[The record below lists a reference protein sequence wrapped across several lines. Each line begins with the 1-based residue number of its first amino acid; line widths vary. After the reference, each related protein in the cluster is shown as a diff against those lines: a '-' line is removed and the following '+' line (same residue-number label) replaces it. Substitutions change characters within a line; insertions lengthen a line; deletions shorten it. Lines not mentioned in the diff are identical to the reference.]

1 MDTVQ
6 FIQTLFLGSAAVV
19 LTVQFLKSNFVPL
32 QFANKYPRM
41 TTFLA
46 SIAATLFAVWQQ
58 CQSVVAGC
66 QSLLREPTDYIAA
79 VFGIFFFA
87 VVVYNNVLRDKN
99 KF

>member
-6 FIQTLFLGSAAVV
+6 FLQTLFVGSAAVV
-19 LTVQFLKSNFVPL
+19 ATVQFLKSNFVPM
-32 QFANKYPRM
+32 QFANKYPRI
-41 TTFLA
+41 TTLLA

-66 QSLLREPTDYIAA
+66 QTLLQQPMDYVAA

-87 VVVYNNVLRDKN
+87 VVVYNNVLRDRY
-99 KF
+99 